1 MDYIVVTEHQI
12 SRLDANELTYEE
24 AAIIRQRYSSHIEI
38 EYPSPSNE
46 EKWVLRPKGKVGVL
60 PIWRE
65 RGIYIQPKGPVQNIF
80 RMLDTIG
87 RLPDMPEGLATNE
100 PVADIVQQLIRVLAS
115 QVQRRVRRG
124 LHKQYVSQ
132 ERNLPYVR
140 GRIKV
145 QDHIRA
151 PHRTDFPCRFDEQ
164 KTDTIANQILAWTL
178 YKVLRSGICE
188 KKTQPAVRSALQSL
202 SGLVSLHPMRPEVC
216 LKQTYNRLTY
226 DYKPMH
232 GACYFLLQHMG
243 LSHRPGNQDTIPF
256 IVDMPRVFEEYAVE
270 VLRRS
275 IASQGHV
282 RPKVTH
288 SHGMG
293 LFEIDAVVYDR
304 HLDAAAMV
312 MEVKYKYSSTPASE
326 DVQQAVAYATALGC
340 SHAVLMYPDSEIAGC
355 TARIG
360 GVNVYTKSI
369 PLTRGLHNTP
379 TVKLPV
385 GLSIS

>member
-12 SRLDANELTYEE
+12 SRLDADELTREE
-24 AAIIRQRYSSHIEI
+24 AAIIRQRYSSYIEI

-46 EKWVLRPKGKVGVL
+46 EKWVLRPNGKVGVL
-60 PIWRE
+60 PIRRE

-87 RLPDMPEGLATNE
+87 RLPNMPEGLATNE
-100 PVADIVQQLIRVLAS
+100 PVADIVQQLIRVLAK
-115 QVQRRVRRG
+115 QVQRRARRG
-124 LHKQYVSQ
+124 LHKEYVSQ
-132 ERNLPYVR
+132 ERSLPYVR

-164 KTDTIANQILAWTL
+164 KTDTKANQILAWTL

-202 SGLVSLHPMRPEVC
+202 SGLVSIQPMRPEVC

-243 LSHRPGNQDTIPF
+243 LSHRPGDQDTIPF
-256 IVDMPRVFEEYAVE
+256 IVDMPPVFEEYAIE

-275 IASQGHV
+275 VASQGHHV

-293 LFEIDAVVYDR
+293 FFEIDAVVYDR
-304 HLDAAAMV
+304 HSDEAAMV
-312 MEVKYKYSSTPASE
+312 MDVKYKYSSTPASE

-340 SHAVLMYPDSEIAGC
+340 SHAVLMYPNLEIEGK

-360 GVNVYTKSI
+360 EVTVYTQSI
-369 PLTRGLHNTP
+369 ALNQALQDVPA
-379 TVKLPV
+379 VSLPV
-385 GLSIS
+385 NL